1 MPRKQIEPFRLKCE
15 DTQAKPKQPI
25 VRLKPS
31 YYQMLEQLKRETG
44 LRCPSAGSSSSAL
57 IMPSKTWRKESE
69 PMSEK
74 EKQLALDILGIF
86 ERLPEPQQHRLVGVA
101 EGLDMASAATA
112 HDAAVQEQ
120 ERDGAAT
127 HEHH

>member
-1 MPRKQIEPFRLKCE
+1 
-15 DTQAKPKQPI
+15 
-25 VRLKPS
+25 
-31 YYQMLEQLKRETG
+31 
-44 LRCPSAGSSSSAL
+44 
-57 IMPSKTWRKESE
+57 
-69 PMSEK
+69 MSEK